1 MLVVV
6 VSLVYRKQAYVRTLV
21 GMEGGGGEVVVVVA
35 VRVRVE
41 EVVEVGGRVRPD
53 VLGAETPLGAALRD
67 ELGDDRAAA
76 HVS

>member
-35 VRVRVE
+35 VRVE

>member
-1 MLVVV
+1 
-6 VSLVYRKQAYVRTLV
+6 
-21 GMEGGGGEVVVVVA
+21 MEGGGGGEVVVVVA
-35 VRVRVE
+35 VRVRVRVE